1 MRTILTIMLT
11 LALSTLCAC
20 GKKKAPASP
29 GNTATETAP
38 AGGAADSNDEK
49 DMAAP
54 DQGDESS
61 TTSSDPC
68 EGGE

>member
-1 MRTILTIMLT
+1 MRTILTITLA
-11 LALSTLCAC
+11 LALSTLGGC

-29 GNTATETAP
+29 GNTATEAAP
-38 AGGAADSNDEK
+38 AGGAADSNEEK

-54 DQGDESS
+54 DKSDESS
-61 TTSSDPC
+61 SKSSDPC